1 MSPHRGGHMGGTRAP
16 WGGGFARKY
25 RDIFGETRKCRS
37 GSNNAG
43 HGSENA
49 GPEVKM
55 QVPKGENAGPEAK
68 IKV

>member
-1 MSPHRGGHMGGTRAP
+1 MGGTRAP
-16 WGGGFARKY
+16 WGGFARKY

-43 HGSENA
+43 
-49 GPEVKM
+49 PEVKM

>member
-1 MSPHRGGHMGGTRAP
+1 MGGGQGLH
-16 WGGGFARKY
+16 GGGFARKY
-25 RDIFGETRKCRS
+25 RAIFGETRKCRS
-37 GSNNAG
+37 GSN
-43 HGSENA
+43 NA